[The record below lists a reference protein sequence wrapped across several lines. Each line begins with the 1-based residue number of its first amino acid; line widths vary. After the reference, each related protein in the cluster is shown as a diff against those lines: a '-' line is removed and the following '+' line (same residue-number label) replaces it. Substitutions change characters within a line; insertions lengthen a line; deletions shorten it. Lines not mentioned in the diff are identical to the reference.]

1 MITFSNFTLE
11 GKTRVKT
18 VTNEKYPDTAVITK
32 LAIESGQRSAS
43 IHFNTK
49 AQELIGVEIPTQVV
63 IIDNN
68 GTFLIAA
75 FDKVKEVNPEL
86 AQAFE
91 TRKMVYRLGMNGKV
105 SSKAIHAALKNNE
118 YILVVE
124 NEVEGIF
131 RMEAILEEYTQQE
144 AVVGFDYPS
153 NNSTD
158 AQSIVFPSEVIPTD
172 SSNTTITSNVA
183 DRIEGILEED
193 LATVNNVEAYDEF

>member
-63 IIDNN
+63 IINNN

-118 YILVVE
+118 YTLVVE
-124 NEVEGIF
+124 NEAEGIF
-131 RMEAILEEYTQQE
+131 RMEAIE
-144 AVVGFDYPS
+144 AVVGIDYPS

-158 AQSIVFPSEVIPTD
+158 AQSIIFPSEVVATNA
-172 SSNTTITSNVA
+172 SNTTITSSVA

-193 LATVNNVEAYDEF
+193 LATVNNVEYDEF

>member
-18 VTNEKYPDTAVITK
+18 VSKEKYPDTPVITK
-32 LAIESGQRSAS
+32 LAIGEGQRSAS

-49 AQELIGVEIPTQVV
+49 AQELLGVEIPTQVV

-105 SSKAIHAALKNNE
+105 SSKAIHAALKDNE
-118 YILVVE
+118 YKLVVE
-124 NEVEGIF
+124 NKAEGIF
-131 RMEAILEEYTQQE
+131 RMEVLQQEYTPAIE
-144 AVVGFDYPS
+144 RVETELETLT
-153 NNSTD
+153 STP
-158 AQSIVFPSEVIPTD
+158 I
-172 SSNTTITSNVA
+172 N
-183 DRIEGILEED
+183 EGIEEPIFEP
-193 LATVNNVEAYDEF
+193 ANNVEAYDEF

>member
-18 VTNEKYPDTAVITK
+18 VTKEKYADTPVITK
-32 LAIESGQRSAS
+32 LAVGEGQRSAS

-49 AQELIGVEIPTQVV
+49 AQELLGVEIPTQVV

-105 SSKAIHAALKNNE
+105 SSKAIHAALKDNE
-118 YILVVE
+118 YKLVIE
-124 NEVEGIF
+124 NEAEGIF
-131 RMEAILEEYTQQE
+131 RMEVLLQTEYTPAIE
-144 AVVGFDYPS
+144 RVETELETLT
-153 NNSTD
+153 STP
-158 AQSIVFPSEVIPTD
+158 I
-172 SSNTTITSNVA
+172 N
-183 DRIEGILEED
+183 EGIEEPIFEP
-193 LATVNNVEAYDEF
+193 ANNVEAYDEF

>member
-49 AQELIGVEIPTQVV
+49 AQEVLGVDIPTQVV
-63 IIDNN
+63 IIENN

-105 SSKAIHAALKNNE
+105 SSKAIHAALKDNE
-118 YILVVE
+118 YRLVIE
-124 NEVEGIF
+124 NETEGIF
-131 RMEAILEEYTQQE
+131 RMEVLVEE
-144 AVVGFDYPS
+144 
-153 NNSTD
+153 
-158 AQSIVFPSEVIPTD
+158 SIVFPSEVIPTNP
-172 SSNTTITSNVA
+172 SNTTITNNVVEE
-183 DRIEGILEED
+183 EGILET
-193 LATVNNVEAYDEF
+193 ANNVEAYDEF

>member
-18 VTNEKYPDTAVITK
+18 VTKEKYADTPVITK
-32 LAIESGQRSAS
+32 LAVGEGQRSAS

-49 AQELIGVEIPTQVV
+49 AQELLGVEIPTQVV

-105 SSKAIHAALKNNE
+105 SSKAIHAALKDNE
-118 YILVVE
+118 YKLVVE
-124 NEVEGIF
+124 NETEGIF
-131 RMEAILEEYTQQE
+131 RMEVLQQEYTPAIE
-144 AVVGFDYPS
+144 RVETELETLTS
-153 NNSTD
+153 
-158 AQSIVFPSEVIPTD
+158 IPT
-172 SSNTTITSNVA
+172 NVV
-183 DRIEGILEED
+183 IEEPIFEP
-193 LATVNNVEAYDEF
+193 ANNVEAYDEF

>member
-49 AQELIGVEIPTQVV
+49 AQEVLGVDIPTQVV
-63 IIDNN
+63 IIENN

-118 YILVVE
+118 YQLVIE
-124 NEVEGIF
+124 NEAEGIF
-131 RMEAILEEYTQQE
+131 RMEAIQ
-144 AVVGFDYPS
+144 AVVGIDYTS

-158 AQSIVFPSEVIPTD
+158 AQSIVFPSEGIPT
-172 SSNTTITSNVA
+172 NASNVA
-183 DRIEGILEED
+183 DRIEKVLEED
-193 LATVNNVEAYDEF
+193 LATVNNVEYDEF

>member
-18 VTNEKYPDTAVITK
+18 VSKEKYPDTPVITK
-32 LAIESGQRSAS
+32 LAIGEGQRSAS

-49 AQELIGVEIPTQVV
+49 AQELLGVEIPTQVV

-75 FDKVKEVNPEL
+75 FDKVKEVNPGL

-105 SSKAIHAALKNNE
+105 SSKAIHAALKDNE
-118 YILVVE
+118 YMLVVE
-124 NEVEGIF
+124 NKAEGIF
-131 RMEAILEEYTQQE
+131 RMEVLLQTEYTP
-144 AVVGFDYPS
+144 AVERVETELETLT
-153 NNSTD
+153 STP
-158 AQSIVFPSEVIPTD
+158 I
-172 SSNTTITSNVA
+172 N
-183 DRIEGILEED
+183 EGIEEPIFEP
-193 LATVNNVEAYDEF
+193 ANNVEAYDEF

>member
-18 VTNEKYPDTAVITK
+18 VSKEKYADTPVITK
-32 LAIESGQRSAS
+32 LAVGEGQRSAS

-49 AQELIGVEIPTQVV
+49 AQELLGVEIPTQVV
-63 IIDNN
+63 IINNN

-105 SSKAIHAALKNNE
+105 SSKAIHAALKDNE
-118 YILVVE
+118 YKLVVE
-124 NEVEGIF
+124 NEAEGIF
-131 RMEAILEEYTQQE
+131 RMEVLVEE
-144 AVVGFDYPS
+144 
-153 NNSTD
+153 
-158 AQSIVFPSEVIPTD
+158 SIVFPSEVIPTNA
-172 SSNTTITSNVA
+172 SNTTITNSVVEE
-183 DRIEGILEED
+183 EGILET
-193 LATVNNVEAYDEF
+193 ANNVEAYDEF

>member
-49 AQELIGVEIPTQVV
+49 AQEVLGVDIPTQVV
-63 IIDNN
+63 IIENN

-118 YILVVE
+118 YQLVIE
-124 NEVEGIF
+124 NEAEGIF
-131 RMEAILEEYTQQE
+131 RMEAVQ
-144 AVVGFDYPS
+144 AVVGIDYTS

-158 AQSIVFPSEVIPTD
+158 AQSIVFPSEVIPTNA
-172 SSNTTITSNVA
+172 SNTTITNSVV
-183 DRIEGILEED
+183 EEEEILET
-193 LATVNNVEAYDEF
+193 ANNVETYDEF

>member
-32 LAIESGQRSAS
+32 LAIESVQRSAS

-49 AQELIGVEIPTQVV
+49 AQEVLGVDIPTQVV
-63 IIDNN
+63 IIENN

-118 YILVVE
+118 YQLVIE
-124 NEVEGIF
+124 NEAEGIF
-131 RMEAILEEYTQQE
+131 RMEAVQ
-144 AVVGFDYPS
+144 AVVGIDYTP

-158 AQSIVFPSEVIPTD
+158 AQSIVFPSEGIPTNA
-172 SSNTTITSNVA
+172 SNTTITNSVV
-183 DRIEGILEED
+183 EEEEILET
-193 LATVNNVEAYDEF
+193 ANNVETYDEF

>member
-18 VTNEKYPDTAVITK
+18 VSKEKYADTPVITK
-32 LAIESGQRSAS
+32 LAIGEGQRSAS

-49 AQELIGVEIPTQVV
+49 AQELLGVEIPTQVV

-105 SSKAIHAALKNNE
+105 SSKAIYAALKDNE
-118 YILVVE
+118 YKLVIE
-124 NEVEGIF
+124 NEAEGIF
-131 RMEAILEEYTQQE
+131 RMEVLQQEYTPAIE
-144 AVVGFDYPS
+144 RVETELETLESTPTNVV
-153 NNSTD
+153 
-158 AQSIVFPSEVIPTD
+158 
-172 SSNTTITSNVA
+172 
-183 DRIEGILEED
+183 IEEPIFEP
-193 LATVNNVEAYDEF
+193 ANNVEAYDEF

>member
-18 VTNEKYPDTAVITK
+18 VSKEKYADTPVITK
-32 LAIESGQRSAS
+32 LAVGEGQRSAS

-49 AQELIGVEIPTQVV
+49 AQELLGVEIPTQVV

-91 TRKMVYRLGMNGKV
+91 SRKMVYRLGMNGKV
-105 SSKAIHAALKNNE
+105 SSKAIHAALKDNE
-118 YILVVE
+118 YKLVIE
-124 NEVEGIF
+124 NEAEGIF
-131 RMEAILEEYTQQE
+131 RMEVLLQTEYTPAIERVETELETLTSIPTNVVIEEPILET
-144 AVVGFDYPS
+144 A
-153 NNSTD
+153 NN
-158 AQSIVFPSEVIPTD
+158 EV
-172 SSNTTITSNVA
+172 
-183 DRIEGILEED
+183 
-193 LATVNNVEAYDEF
+193 YDEF

>member
-11 GKTRVKT
+11 GKTRVKA
-18 VTNEKYPDTAVITK
+18 VTKEKYPDTAVITK

-75 FDKVKEVNPEL
+75 FDKVKEVNPTL

-118 YILVVE
+118 YQLVVE
-124 NEVEGIF
+124 NEAEGIF
-131 RMEAILEEYTQQE
+131 RMEPIQ
-144 AVVGFDYPS
+144 AVVGIDYPS

-158 AQSIVFPSEVIPTD
+158 AQSIVFPSEVIPTNA
-172 SSNTTITSNVA
+172 SNTTITSSVA

>member
-18 VTNEKYPDTAVITK
+18 VSKEKYPDTPVITK
-32 LAIESGQRSAS
+32 LAIGEGQRSAS

-49 AQELIGVEIPTQVV
+49 AQELLGVEIPTQVV

-105 SSKAIHAALKNNE
+105 SSKAIHAALKDNE
-118 YILVVE
+118 YKLVVE
-124 NEVEGIF
+124 NEAEGIF
-131 RMEAILEEYTQQE
+131 RMEVLQQDYTPAIETELETLTSTPTN
-144 AVVGFDYPS
+144 VV
-153 NNSTD
+153 
-158 AQSIVFPSEVIPTD
+158 
-172 SSNTTITSNVA
+172 
-183 DRIEGILEED
+183 IEEPIFEP
-193 LATVNNVEAYDEF
+193 ANNVEAYDEF

>member
-118 YILVVE
+118 YTLVIE
-124 NEVEGIF
+124 NEAEGIF
-131 RMEAILEEYTQQE
+131 RMEAIE
-144 AVVGFDYPS
+144 AVVGIDYPS

-158 AQSIVFPSEVIPTD
+158 AQSIVFPSEVIPTNA
-172 SSNTTITSNVA
+172 SNTTITNSVV
-183 DRIEGILEED
+183 DRIERILEED

>member
-18 VTNEKYPDTAVITK
+18 VTKEKYPDTAVITR

-49 AQELIGVEIPTQVV
+49 AQEVLGVDIPTQVV
-63 IIDNN
+63 IIENN

-118 YILVVE
+118 YQLVIE
-124 NEVEGIF
+124 NEAEGIF
-131 RMEAILEEYTQQE
+131 RMEAIQ
-144 AVVGFDYPS
+144 AVVGIDYTS

-158 AQSIVFPSEVIPTD
+158 AQSIVFPSEVIPTNA
-172 SSNTTITSNVA
+172 SNTTITNSVV
-183 DRIEGILEED
+183 EEEPILET
-193 LATVNNVEAYDEF
+193 ANNEVYDEF

>member
-32 LAIESGQRSAS
+32 LAIQSGQRSAS

-49 AQELIGVEIPTQVV
+49 AQEILGVDIPTQVV

-75 FDKVKEVNPEL
+75 FDKVKEVNPQL

-105 SSKAIHAALKNNE
+105 SSKAIHAALKDNE
-118 YILVVE
+118 YQLVVE
-124 NEVEGIF
+124 NEAEGIF
-131 RMEAILEEYTQQE
+131 RMEVIKEET
-144 AVVGFDYPS
+144 VVGFDYPS

-158 AQSIVFPSEVIPTD
+158 AQSYVTTSTNIVVEE
-172 SSNTTITSNVA
+172 
-183 DRIEGILEED
+183 EGILE
-193 LATVNNVEAYDEF
+193 TVNNVEAYDEF

>member
-18 VTNEKYPDTAVITK
+18 VSKEKYADTPVITK
-32 LAIESGQRSAS
+32 LAVGEGQRSAS

-49 AQELIGVEIPTQVV
+49 AQELLGVEIPTQVV

-105 SSKAIHAALKNNE
+105 SSKAIHAALKDNE
-118 YILVVE
+118 YKLVVE
-124 NEVEGIF
+124 NEAEGIY
-131 RMEAILEEYTQQE
+131 RMEVLQQDYTPAIERVETELETLT
-144 AVVGFDYPS
+144 S
-153 NNSTD
+153 
-158 AQSIVFPSEVIPTD
+158 IPT
-172 SSNTTITSNVA
+172 NVV
-183 DRIEGILEED
+183 IEEPIFEP
-193 LATVNNVEAYDEF
+193 ANNVEAYDEF

>member
-49 AQELIGVEIPTQVV
+49 AQEVLGVDIPTQVV
-63 IIDNN
+63 IIENN

-118 YILVVE
+118 YQLVIE
-124 NEVEGIF
+124 NEAEGIF
-131 RMEAILEEYTQQE
+131 RMEAIQ
-144 AVVGFDYPS
+144 AVVGIDYTP

-158 AQSIVFPSEVIPTD
+158 AQSIVFPSEVIPTNA
-172 SSNTTITSNVA
+172 SNTTITNSVVEEE
-183 DRIEGILEED
+183 RILET
-193 LATVNNVEAYDEF
+193 ANNEVYDEF

>member
-49 AQELIGVEIPTQVV
+49 AQEVLGVDIPTQVV
-63 IIDNN
+63 IIENN

-105 SSKAIHAALKNNE
+105 SSKAIYAELKDNE
-118 YILVVE
+118 YRLVIE
-124 NEVEGIF
+124 NEAEGIF
-131 RMEAILEEYTQQE
+131 RMEVLVEE
-144 AVVGFDYPS
+144 
-153 NNSTD
+153 
-158 AQSIVFPSEVIPTD
+158 SIVFPSEVIPTNA
-172 SSNTTITSNVA
+172 SNTTITNSVVEEE
-183 DRIEGILEED
+183 RILET
-193 LATVNNVEAYDEF
+193 ANNEVYDEF

>member
-18 VTNEKYPDTAVITK
+18 VSKEKYPDTPVITK
-32 LAIESGQRSAS
+32 LAIGEGQRSAS

-49 AQELIGVEIPTQVV
+49 AQELLGVEIPTQVV
-63 IIDNN
+63 IINNN

-105 SSKAIHAALKNNE
+105 SSKAIHAALKDNE
-118 YILVVE
+118 YKLVVE
-124 NEVEGIF
+124 NEAEGIF
-131 RMEAILEEYTQQE
+131 RMEVLQQDYTPAIETELETLT
-144 AVVGFDYPS
+144 S
-153 NNSTD
+153 
-158 AQSIVFPSEVIPTD
+158 IPT
-172 SSNTTITSNVA
+172 NVV
-183 DRIEGILEED
+183 IEEPIFEP
-193 LATVNNVEAYDEF
+193 ANNVEAYDEF

>member
-18 VTNEKYPDTAVITK
+18 VSKEKYPDTPVITK
-32 LAIESGQRSAS
+32 LAVGEGQRSAS

-49 AQELIGVEIPTQVV
+49 AQELLGVEIPTQVV

-105 SSKAIHAALKNNE
+105 SSKAIHAALKDNE
-118 YILVVE
+118 YMLVVE
-124 NEVEGIF
+124 NKAEGIF
-131 RMEAILEEYTQQE
+131 RMEVLLQTEYTPAIE
-144 AVVGFDYPS
+144 RVETELETLT
-153 NNSTD
+153 STP
-158 AQSIVFPSEVIPTD
+158 I
-172 SSNTTITSNVA
+172 N
-183 DRIEGILEED
+183 EGIEEPIFEP
-193 LATVNNVEAYDEF
+193 ANNVEAYDEF